1 MLWDVDKDRLKEQG
15 PTGREIA
22 KFTYKKGRLIGK
34 AYHHTVHALEIFA
47 KNEDTPRITL
57 ICGDPGT
64 KKGGIY
70 PDGIAWK
77 EAHEKRLVEEDGKRR
92 NETDVCKKQMAL
104 IYNTAMFVL
113 GEENVNK
120 VAAALSYGEATVG
133 TVGGIVN
140 TIARAQDA
148 ANEAAEDKETLSE
161 DVSAREGPEKAEV
174 QMDTVREVGSTI
186 EYEVPDELPDGD
198 EDKQSGMEV
207 AVMKVGKMGLKVVKS
222 LGPAMLACAMGA
234 AAGIVTFGL
243 SLVACGPLVV
253 QGVMTALKILKGYFK
268 EFAGLPL
275 FLNDLRMTERY
286 AAEIS
291 KTFAKSRKSFNN
303 LKDAIM
309 EVKKQSKLH
318 GIAKRVRN
326 FRHDP
331 RNDYQTADIEPYEI
345 TPTSLM
351 MMRQMLCTMG
361 KMNGYVQH
369 LAGMLESTD
378 ERGERKATEQKIL
391 DGLSLMRAK
400 MDQALQVEL
409 MSQGAY
415 MAMASAEM
423 VKLIGHISSN
433 LNEVADAVVTKKLD
447 LGDLGL

>member
-1 MLWDVDKDRLKEQG
+1 
-15 PTGREIA
+15 
-22 KFTYKKGRLIGK
+22 
-34 AYHHTVHALEIFA
+34 
-47 KNEDTPRITL
+47 
-57 ICGDPGT
+57 
-64 KKGGIY
+64 
-70 PDGIAWK
+70 
-77 EAHEKRLVEEDGKRR
+77 
-92 NETDVCKKQMAL
+92 
-104 IYNTAMFVL
+104 
-113 GEENVNK
+113 
-120 VAAALSYGEATVG
+120 
-133 TVGGIVN
+133 
-140 TIARAQDA
+140 
-148 ANEAAEDKETLSE
+148 
-161 DVSAREGPEKAEV
+161 
-174 QMDTVREVGSTI
+174 
-186 EYEVPDELPDGD
+186 
-198 EDKQSGMEV
+198 
-207 AVMKVGKMGLKVVKS
+207 
-222 LGPAMLACAMGA
+222 
-234 AAGIVTFGL
+234 
-243 SLVACGPLVV
+243 
-253 QGVMTALKILKGYFK
+253 MTALKILKGYFK

-433 LNEVADAVVTKKLD
+433 LNEVADAVVTKKRD
-447 LGDLGL
+447 FGDLGLRAANGLAATEEEE